1 MKKVDVYEIL
11 IKTFGMLFLFTGVFH
26 LEDLITTLSMLFQF
40 EDYSHEINGSYFPAI
55 KITAIIIG
63 IYLIINTSLFYLFFF
78 KTGKILKLITKE
90 DDYTI
95 ILTPFVDQKA
105 TYKLILIIL
114 GFVLIANAIPNC
126 ISLLNEKVI
135 AAQSDFP
142 FNPYRQTYLIIYV
155 IKTFIGCTL
164 VIGADVISLLL
175 TRKSN
180 KENTPKT

>member
-1 MKKVDVYEIL
+1 M
-11 IKTFGMLFLFTGVFH
+11 
-26 LEDLITTLSMLFQF
+26 
-40 EDYSHEINGSYFPAI
+40 
-55 KITAIIIG
+55 
-63 IYLIINTSLFYLFFF
+63 
-78 KTGKILKLITKE
+78 KLITKE

-95 ILTPFVDQKA
+95 ILTPFIDQKV

-114 GFVLIANAIPNC
+114 GFVLITSAIPNC

-135 AAQSDFP
+135 AAQSDIP
-142 FNPYRQTYLIIYV
+142 FNPYRQMYLIINV
-155 IKTFIGCTL
+155 IKIFIGCTL

>member
-40 EDYSHEINGSYFPAI
+40 EEYSHEINGSYFPAI

-63 IYLIINTSLFYLFFF
+63 IYLIINTSLFYLFF

>member
-1 MKKVDVYEIL
+1 M
-11 IKTFGMLFLFTGVFH
+11 
-26 LEDLITTLSMLFQF
+26 
-40 EDYSHEINGSYFPAI
+40 
-55 KITAIIIG
+55 
-63 IYLIINTSLFYLFFF
+63 
-78 KTGKILKLITKE
+78 KLITKE